1 MNLKQLE
8 AFLWVADLKSFT
20 GAAKQLFM
28 SQPAVSFQ
36 IKSLED
42 ELQVSLFQRNEKKVI
57 LTEAGSLLYPGA
69 KEILRQHYKVIE
81 DIDNLKGLKT
91 GQLNIGASTIP
102 GEYILPLFVGGF
114 CQIHP
119 GIKISLRIGGSGK
132 VVNWVNNK
140 EVALGITGMTVDGK
154 GLECEPWIDDELVLI
169 GPALVPGQ
177 LKKEIKLENLKKHS
191 LILREQGSGTR
202 ETVESR
208 LQKRGIPLGQCRVAI
223 ELGSTRSVITAV
235 QAGLGL
241 SFVSRWAAKELL
253 QLGTIREI
261 PMPELDLKRKLYLVR
276 NAQAL
281 GGGFAAT
288 VFIDYMKDSKKI
300 AMLGH
305 Y

>member
-42 ELQVSLFQRNEKKVI
+42 ELQVSLFQRNEKRVV

-81 DIDNLKGLKT
+81 NLDNLKGLKT

-119 GIKISLRIGGSGK
+119 GIKISLKIGGSGK

-140 EVALGITGMTVDGK
+140 EVALGVTGTMVDGK
-154 GLECEPWIDDELVLI
+154 GLECETWIDDELVLI
-169 GPALVPGQ
+169 GPVLVPGQ
-177 LKKEIKLENLKKHS
+177 FESEIKLDNLKKHP
-191 LILREQGSGTR
+191 LILREHGSGTR
-202 ETVESR
+202 KTIERR
-208 LQKRGIPLGQCRVAI
+208 LQKKGIPLGQCRVAI

-241 SFVSRWAAKELL
+241 SFVSRWAVKELL

-261 PMPELDLKRKLYLVR
+261 TVPELDLKRKLYLVR
-276 NAQAL
+276 NSQAL

-288 VFIDYMKDSKKI
+288 AFINYVKDCNNL
-300 AMLGH
+300 AMLDH